1 MCQIF
6 ICLPQV
12 SQTLLKPGSSSNEAR
27 LSTNIYAMPTDEILG
42 SQFVG
47 GSKMVGKSL
56 TRIGTITGALEES
69 QLVGREKEE
78 SDPIN
83 LIAQQ
88 KDHQPTVISVW
99 RMGGIGK
106 TTLVKEVYQSPKL
119 SGLFDFRAF
128 ITIMR
133 PFVLEEVLKSLVIQL
148 DAQSTNRNG
157 TNFGVG
163 TKVTGVEAL
172 IEYLGNIFR
181 SNKCLIVLDDLFSI
195 AVWDMIIQSFHNMKN
210 GSWIV
215 ITTREENIA
224 KHCSSKKGSIYKL
237 KVLENKDAL
246 DLFTKKV
253 LMQYNLAPFFHL

>member
-42 SQFVG
+42 SQFVC

-99 RMGGIGK
+99 RMGSIGK

-119 SGLFDFRAF
+119 SGLFDLRACV
-128 ITIMR
+128 TIMR
-133 PFVLEEVLKSLVIQL
+133 PFVLKEVLMSLVIQL
-148 DAQSTNRNG
+148 DAQSSNKNG
-157 TNFGVG
+157 TIDFGVG
-163 TKVTGVEAL
+163 TKNVTEVDAL
-172 IEYLGNIFR
+172 IEYLGKIFR

-195 AVWDMIIQSFHNMKN
+195 AEWDMIVQSFHNMKS

-215 ITTREENIA
+215 ITTREENVA
-224 KHCSSKKGSIYKL
+224 KHCSSKRGNIYIQAKGSRK
-237 KVLENKDAL
+237 
-246 DLFTKKV
+246 
-253 LMQYNLAPFFHL
+253 